1 MDNKKLVILIAVV
14 IIALGIYKYA
24 LYPQKDTFVDTYG
37 ERNLAVGGVDE
48 VAVNAAPVTFE
59 KTGGYGNGYQLKMC
73 LHHRYNQERNCNSIV
88 GVMEYPQSSSH
99 PSPFHSF

>member
-1 MDNKKLVILIAVV
+1 MNNNKLIVVLIAVA
-14 IIALGIYKYA
+14 ILALGVYKYA
-24 LYPQKDTFVDTYG
+24 FSPKKDNFTET
-37 ERNLAVGGVDE
+37 AIGGVDK

-99 PSPFHSF
+99 PTPFHSF